1 MKSWKIVAATIV
13 LGASSSIPLWPAA
26 AAPMMSMAGPEMPA
40 ATAQPLTNV
49 QYRRW
54 HHHRHHG
61 WHHRRHYGPGRRCS
75 AAWPQARSLAVRSP
89 TVRPG
94 RMMRLPTARSVIAPT
109 IRRPAPIWGMTAIG
123 VPAHKE
129 MPRGVAETVRGP
141 AHRRFGRWSPSYLVA
156 AGRGTPCRSLM
167 GTQLFFRR
175 WFRGAAWTF
184 RTLPAEQEPSLT

>member
-61 WHHRRHYGPGRRCS
+61 WHHRRHYGPG
-75 AAWPQARSLAVRSP
+75 AAVLGGLAAGAIVGGAIANSQARANDAVAYCAQRYRSYDP
-89 TVRPG
+89 ASGTYLG
-94 RMMRLPTARSVIAPT
+94 YDGN
-109 IRRPAPIWGMTAIG
+109 RRPCP
-123 VPAHKE
+123 
-129 MPRGVAETVRGP
+129 
-141 AHRRFGRWSPSYLVA
+141 
-156 AGRGTPCRSLM
+156 
-167 GTQLFFRR
+167 
-175 WFRGAAWTF
+175 
-184 RTLPAEQEPSLT
+184 